1 MRHTAIPD
9 LAERR
14 GALLHGLLR
23 ALLLVLELRFQ
34 LGQLGALIVTV
45 VLRRAPRVARARL
58 LVLGGLQR
66 RCLVLEL
73 GLPRP
78 LEVVERVGVASLTV
92 TRSCEE
98 AIFVSL
104 DVTSRASSASAC
116 AASLAAA
123 SLSSCST
130 LTERVRQH
138 VMTCSDV
145 L

>member
-1 MRHTAIPD
+1 MRHTVIPNLAERRRDNTTTVTHSRCEERPDPDAELSAIPN

-23 ALLLVLELRFQ
+23 ALLLVLELRLE

-92 TRSCEE
+92 TRSC
-98 AIFVSL
+98 
-104 DVTSRASSASAC
+104 
-116 AASLAAA
+116 
-123 SLSSCST
+123 
-130 LTERVRQH
+130 
-138 VMTCSDV
+138 
-145 L
+145 